1 MMLDHISLAVA
12 DYERSWAFYDQVLA
26 ALGHRRVMEIT
37 DAPEYVAAGYG
48 ASEHEPAFWIG
59 GAREPGARRRSRR
72 MASMSPSPRRSRAM
86 VDAFYEAALRA
97 GATDNGP
104 PGIREHYH
112 PDYYACFVI
121 DPDGYHIEAVC
132 HRPA

>member
-26 ALGHRRVMEIT
+26 VLGHRRVMEIT

-59 GAREPGARRRSRR
+59 GAREPGSPAPQPPDGQHVAFARRLAPRWMRSTRR
-72 MASMSPSPRRSRAM
+72 RCGPARPTTAHPASGSTITP
-86 VDAFYEAALRA
+86 
-97 GATDNGP
+97 TTT
-104 PGIREHYH
+104 
-112 PDYYACFVI
+112 
-121 DPDGYHIEAVC
+121 
-132 HRPA
+132 PAS